1 MTDTTSK
8 NLILWF
14 FICLFLVSVF
24 LLGWLL
30 KPFFSII
37 VLAGVVTGVFSPL
50 YNKLNKQGVINAP
63 MASLLTCM
71 VIFLVLFVP
80 IALFIGIL
88 SKEAFDLY
96 QTAKDAVFSNQ
107 IQALLQGNEWIE
119 RVNIFLARF
128 NYELTLEDFNN
139 ILTQTAKTVG
149 FFLYEQARAV
159 ASNMLLFIVNFIL
172 MLMVIYFLLIDGD
185 KLIRFII
192 ALSPLPEKENLALSQ
207 KFKDIA
213 GAVLIVNGLCGFI
226 EGTIG
231 GIVFAL
237 LGFKSPFLWGVIMG
251 ILAFLPIVGIGA
263 IMLPAAFI
271 LMLKMKIAAGIFLI
285 IFYLLLSFGAEYI
298 LKPKLVGKRVEMN
311 MLLVFLAIIGGLQVF
326 GILGIIYGPLV
337 VTAFL
342 TLTEIYHANYKK
354 FVSETE

>member
-50 YNKLNKQGVINAP
+50 YNKLNRQGVINAP

-119 RVNIFLARF
+119 RVNVFLARF

-192 ALSPLPEKENLALSQ
+192 ALSPLPEQENLALSQ

-213 GAVLIVNGLCGFI
+213 GAVLIANGLCGFI
-226 EGTIG
+226 QGTIG

-271 LMLKMKIAAGIFLI
+271 LMLKMKITAGIFLI
-285 IFYLLLSFGAEYI
+285 IFYVLLSFGAEYI

-354 FVSETE
+354 FLSETE

>member
-14 FICLFLVSVF
+14 FISLFLISVF

-37 VLAGVVTGVFSPL
+37 VLGGVVTGVFSPL
-50 YNKLNKQGVINAP
+50 YNKLKINGKINAP

-80 IALFIGIL
+80 LVLLIGTI
-88 SKEAFDLY
+88 SKEALDLY
-96 QTAKDAVFSNQ
+96 QTAKDAVFSTQ
-107 IQALLQGNEWIE
+107 LQGLLQGNEWIE
-119 RVNIFLARF
+119 RANVFLARF

-139 ILTQTAKTVG
+139 LLTQIAKTVG
-149 FFLYEQARAV
+149 LFLYEQARAV
-159 ASNMLLFIVNFIL
+159 ASNMLLFVVNFIL

-185 KLIRFII
+185 KLVRFII
-192 ALSPLPEKENLALSQ
+192 DLSPLPEQENLALSR
-207 KFKDIA
+207 KFKDMA
-213 GAVLIVNGLCGFI
+213 GAVLVVNGICGFI
-226 EGTIG
+226 EGTLG

-237 LGFKSPFLWGVIMG
+237 LGFPSPVLWGVIMG

-263 IMLPAAFI
+263 IMLPAAFF
-271 LMLKMKIAAGIFLI
+271 LMMKTKIAAGIFLV
-285 IFYLLLSFGAEYI
+285 IFYLFLSFGAEYL

-311 MLLVFLAIIGGLQVF
+311 MLLVFFAIIGGLQVF
-326 GILGIIYGPLV
+326 GILGIIYGPLI

-354 FVSETE
+354 FVAEME